1 MNFNRK
7 AETKSKYIVFV
18 DYFVVLVTFT
28 CLKPFT
34 SANAKEA
41 KLFSRHNFSY
51 VYYVPRFCQKIYIRL
66 TCRSWTWSSPQCGE
80 IISEV
85 ALLPILVH
93 EVILEYY
100 HFFLMRLVQFWMS
113 NCVCY
118 NLAYAYIQ
126 CQVIVRLWFNIRYY
140 ALIFEV
146 PYSFEK

>member
-51 VYYVPRFCQKIYIRL
+51 VYCVPRFCQKIYIRL

-80 IISEV
+80 IISDV
-85 ALLPILVH
+85 ALLPTCSWSNSWILP
-93 EVILEYY
+93 L
-100 HFFLMRLVQFWMS
+100 FLMRLIQFWMS

-126 CQVIVRLWFNIRYY
+126 CQVIVRLWFDIRHY